1 MSEERIL
8 TLFDFG
14 FETAVDLSLLV
25 LAVLLVQQLCA
36 RWLTTRWRYALWFL
50 VIARLMMPTVP
61 QFQGG
66 SLFDWRPTPTV
77 TATPELPVQPNPG
90 LASIQVKR
98 SDGKGKT
105 ATGSAAL
112 ADPSAPDGSAT
123 PAQPHPSSR
132 ADAPQGP
139 AVQPILPAQD
149 VQTPVSTSLAA
160 EQGDSG
166 PTSWAWRSWILLI
179 WTAGIALSLAHLL
192 LQEMRFRR
200 RLHRDAIPLQSTRLH
215 PLLQEAATSLHVR
228 RLPQVLET
236 SLVSSPA
243 LCGWLRPKLLMPR
256 GHWDALATDE
266 LRFVL
271 LHELGHQRRHDV
283 ALNALL
289 QILQAVH
296 WYHPLVRYAFHRLR
310 LDQEN
315 LRDWEAMACLRP
327 AAPRAGASA
336 LLKLAQVPI
345 SRPQSTQMVGILP
358 RPSAIRQRIE
368 MIFAFQKNHT
378 SSRFLGATLLL
389 TLGWAGLTEA
399 HTQEPTD
406 GNPNAERLP
415 VLGHLFEGRSVTVSR
430 QDPVPTWKEG
440 LEIKLQTPITMDL
453 EDEDIDR
460 VIDVLRRETGINYVL
475 RQVIFDDNPEITLK
489 VSDYP
494 AHRLLDLLCAQTGY
508 AYVLHRNA
516 VVLGNPYEM
525 SFAHD
530 QRFYNISELMPTKGE
545 SGWAEEYHHERLVE
559 MVMNQVA
566 PESWEYSGAT
576 IRVWNNMLLV
586 DQSDA
591 VHTELESF
599 LNFLLNRGEEPQVP
613 EEPWVK
619 TLRAKL
625 AMKVDVKLE
634 DMMLAEALDTLSRA
648 YGLPL
653 VVREDNGWDDVSA
666 LKLEQAP
673 LGEVLA
679 WLAEAHDMQIVQ
691 EDGFLLF
698 TVEPRMELRAFE
710 ILDLLDEGVEG
721 DWQIEELQD
730 LVRNSIGEY
739 AWEYGWPSI
748 ETWNGLL
755 LVRQSKGHLD
765 HIDRFLAAMRKAM

>member
-1 MSEERIL
+1 MGGKRMDESRL
-8 TLFDFG
+8 HAWFDLG
-14 FETAVDLSLLV
+14 IETAVDLSLLV
-25 LAVLLVQQLCA
+25 VAVLVVQQLCG

-50 VIARLMMPTVP
+50 VIARLMMPVVP
-61 QFQGG
+61 QFPGG
-66 SLFDWRPTPTV
+66 SLLDWRTTPSV
-77 TATPELPVQPNPG
+77 ASTATLPVPPEVGQ
-90 LASIQVKR
+90 ASIQVKR
-98 SDGKGKT
+98 AGGKAKFDAAGSSS
-105 ATGSAAL
+105 SAATS
-112 ADPSAPDGSAT
+112 PIP
-123 PAQPHPSSR
+123 R

-166 PTSWAWRSWILLI
+166 ATSWAWRSWILLI
-179 WTAGIALSLAHLL
+179 WAAGIGLSLAHLF
-192 LQEMRFRR
+192 LQELRFRR
-200 RLHRDAIPLQSTRLH
+200 RLHRDAIPLPSTRLH

-236 SLVSSPA
+236 SLISSPA
-243 LCGWLRPKLLMPR
+243 LCGWIRPKLLMPR
-256 GHWDALATDE
+256 DHWDALAPDE

-315 LRDWEAMACLRP
+315 LRDWEALACLRP

-368 MIFAFQKNHT
+368 MIFAFQNNQT
-378 SSRFLGATLLL
+378 SSRFLGTTLLL
-389 TLGWAGLTEA
+389 ALGWAGLTEA
-399 HTQEPTD
+399 HTQQPAD
-406 GNPNAERLP
+406 GNPDLENHP
-415 VLGHLFEGRSVTVSR
+415 VAGPRFAGRSVTVSR
-430 QDPVPTWKEG
+430 QDPVPAWKEG
-440 LEIKLQTPITMDL
+440 LEARLQAPITMDL
-453 EDEDIDR
+453 EEEDIDR
-460 VIDVLRRETGINYVL
+460 VIDVLRRETGINFVL
-475 RQVIFDDNPEITLK
+475 RHEIFEDNPEITLK

-494 AHRLLDLLCAQTGY
+494 AYRLLDLLCAQTGY

-525 SFAHD
+525 NFAND
-530 QRFYNISELMPTKGE
+530 QRFYNVSELMPVDGD
-545 SGWAEEYHHERLVE
+545 SGWGEEYHHERLVG
-559 MVMNQVA
+559 MIMNQVA
-566 PESWEYSGAT
+566 PQSWEYDGVS
-576 IRVWNNMLLV
+576 IRAWNNMLLV
-586 DQSDA
+586 DQSDE
-591 VHTELESF
+591 VHAELESF

-613 EEPWVK
+613 EASWIQDLRVK
-619 TLRAKL
+619 LDT
-625 AMKVDVKLE
+625 KVDVKLE
-634 DMMLAEALDTLSRA
+634 DMMLSEALDTLSRA

-653 VVREDNGWDDVSA
+653 VVREDNGWDDISS

-710 ILDLLDEGVEG
+710 IVDLLDGDSEL
-721 DWQIEELQD
+721 DWQVEELQS
-730 LVRNSIGEY
+730 LVRDSIGDY

-755 LVRQSKGHLD
+755 LVRQSEGHLD
-765 HIDRFLAAMRKAM
+765 RIDRFLAAMRKAM